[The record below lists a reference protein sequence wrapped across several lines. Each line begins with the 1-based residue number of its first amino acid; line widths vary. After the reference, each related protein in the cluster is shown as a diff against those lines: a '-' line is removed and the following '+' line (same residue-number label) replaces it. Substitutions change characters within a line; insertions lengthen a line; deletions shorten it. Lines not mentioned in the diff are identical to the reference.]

1 MIKLYWNRE
10 RGKEVVIGICDDDK
24 RWLQTSQKMLME
36 FANITHIDIEIRC
49 FSTAEE
55 LLEYKDIPLDA
66 VFLDIELG
74 RTIGI
79 NVAKK
84 LNETRPSCRI
94 VYMTNYLHYA
104 TEIYNTEHIW
114 FVVKKHFRDKIG
126 EIINRILRELENKN
140 SRLVLKTMKNEL
152 VSIVLSDI
160 CYLEKEKRGTRI
172 VTVWDEYH
180 VKERL
185 GEIIPQLSE
194 LDFSQCHNSYVVNF
208 HHVKEMQKDVYLLY
222 GQSEKEQIVQISRR
236 YVQKTREDFLK
247 WSALYV

>member
-1 MIKLYWNRE
+1 M
-10 RGKEVVIGICDDDK
+10 VIGICDDDK

-74 RTIGI
+74 RTLGI

-152 VSIVLSDI
+152 ISIVLSDI

-185 GEIIPQLSE
+185 SEIIPQLSD

-222 GQSEKEQIVQISRR
+222 SQSEKEQIVQISRR

>member
-185 GEIIPQLSE
+185 SEIIPQLSE

>member
-1 MIKLYWNRE
+1 M
-10 RGKEVVIGICDDDK
+10 VIGICDDDK
-24 RWLQTSQKMLME
+24 RWLKTSQKMLIE

-74 RTIGI
+74 RQLGI
-79 NVAKK
+79 NVAKQLNK
-84 LNETRPSCRI
+84 LRPNCKI

-114 FVVKKHFRDKIG
+114 FVVKKDFRDKIG
-126 EIINRILRELENKN
+126 EIVNRILRELENRN
-140 SRLVLKTMKNEL
+140 SRLVLKTIKNEL
-152 VSIVLSDI
+152 ISIILSDI
-160 CYLEKEKRGTRI
+160 CYLEKEKRGTKI

-185 GEIIPQLSE
+185 SEIIPQLSE

-222 GQSEKEQIVQISRR
+222 GESEKEQIVQISRR

>member
-1 MIKLYWNRE
+1 M
-10 RGKEVVIGICDDDK
+10 VIGICDDDK

-36 FANITHIDIEIRC
+36 FANITHVDIEIRC

-74 RTIGI
+74 RTLGI

-94 VYMTNYLHYA
+94 VYMTNNLHYA

-140 SRLVLKTMKNEL
+140 SRLVLKTMKNVL
-152 VSIVLSDI
+152 ISIVLSDI

-185 GEIIPQLSE
+185 SEIIPQLSE